1 MTQNLQN
8 FGTKEIRFDKSLI
21 FAHTNSKS
29 CDMNHSDTT
38 QRIAILIPCY
48 NEAQSI
54 GKVVA
59 DFKAVLPDAVV
70 YVYDNNSTDDTAQ
83 VAAEAGAV
91 VRHEPRQGKGNV
103 VRRMFREIDADVYL
117 MADGDGTY
125 PAQAAAEMVKP
136 VLDDDID
143 MVIGD
148 RLSTTYFSE
157 NKRPFHNLGNK
168 LVRGLINRLWNVRI
182 HDIMTGY
189 RAFSRRFVK
198 LFPVMSEGFEIETE
212 MTIHALD
219 KRFNIVEKPI
229 EYSDRKEGNSKLN
242 TVKDGLKILKIIFS
256 LFKNYRPMLF
266 FGTLALVLL
275 ALAAGLFIPVLT
287 EYLKIGLVPRF
298 PTLITSG
305 FLALAGLLSL
315 FTGLCL
321 DVIISH
327 NRKAFELQ
335 LIAFENE

>member
-1 MTQNLQN
+1 
-8 FGTKEIRFDKSLI
+8 
-21 FAHTNSKS
+21 
-29 CDMNHSDTT
+29 MNDPTRP
-38 QRIAILIPCY
+38 QRIAVLIPCY

-59 DFKAVLPDAVV
+59 DFKAALPEAVV
-70 YVYDNNSTDDTAQ
+70 YVYDNNSTDGTAQ
-83 VAAEAGAV
+83 IAAEAGAV

-103 VRRMFREIDADVYL
+103 VRRMFREIEADCYL

-136 VLDDDID
+136 VIDNGID

-157 NKRPFHNLGNK
+157 NKRPLHNSGNK
-168 LVRGLINRLWNVRI
+168 LVRSLINRLWNVDI

-219 KRFNIVEKPI
+219 KRFDIVEIPI
-229 EYSDRKEGNSKLN
+229 AYSDRKEGNSKLN

-266 FGTLALVLL
+266 FGTLAVVLL
-275 ALAAGLFIPVLT
+275 AVAVGLFIPVLT

>member
-1 MTQNLQN
+1 MLRKSKKMNDPTQA
-8 FGTKEIRFDKSLI
+8 K
-21 FAHTNSKS
+21 
-29 CDMNHSDTT
+29 
-38 QRIAILIPCY
+38 RIAVLIPCY
-48 NEAQSI
+48 NEARSI

-59 DFKAVLPDAVV
+59 DFKAALPEAVV
-70 YVYDNNSTDDTAQ
+70 YVYDNNSTDGTAQ
-83 VAAEAGAV
+83 IAAEAGAV
-91 VRHEPRQGKGNV
+91 VKHEPRQGKGNV
-103 VRRMFREIDADVYL
+103 VRRMFREIEADCYL

-136 VLDDDID
+136 VLENDVD

-157 NKRPFHNLGNK
+157 NKRPLHNTGNK
-168 LVRGLINRLWNVRI
+168 LVRSLINRLWNVKI
-182 HDIMTGY
+182 NDIMTGY

-198 LFPVMSEGFEIETE
+198 LFPVMTEGFEIETE

-219 KRFNIVEKPI
+219 KRLNIVEKPI
-229 EYSDRKEGNSKLN
+229 EYSDRKEGSSKLN

-266 FGTLALVLL
+266 FGTVAAILL
-275 ALAAGLFIPVLT
+275 AVAIGLFVPVLT

-298 PTLITSG
+298 PTLFTSG

-327 NRKAFELQ
+327 NRKDFELK
-335 LIAFENE
+335 LIAFENEELCHLH

>member
-1 MTQNLQN
+1 MKDST
-8 FGTKEIRFDKSLI
+8 RPR
-21 FAHTNSKS
+21 
-29 CDMNHSDTT
+29 
-38 QRIAILIPCY
+38 RIAVLLPCY
-48 NEAQSI
+48 NEAPSI

-59 DFKAVLPDAVV
+59 DFRAVLPEAVV
-70 YVYDNNSTDDTAQ
+70 YVYDNNSSDGTAQ
-83 VAAEAGAV
+83 IAAEAGAV
-91 VRHEPRQGKGNV
+91 VRKEPRQGKGNV

-125 PAQAAAEMVKP
+125 PAQAALEMLKP
-136 VLDDDID
+136 VLEDDVD

-157 NKRPFHNLGNK
+157 NKRPLHNSGNK

-182 HDIMTGY
+182 NDIMTGY

-219 KRFNIVEKPI
+219 KRFVIMEKPI
-229 EYSDRKEGNSKLN
+229 EYSDRKEGRSKLN
-242 TVKDGLKILKIIFS
+242 TVKDGFKILKIIFS

-266 FGTLALVLL
+266 FGTLAFVLL
-275 ALAAGLFIPVLT
+275 AVAVVLFIPVLA
-287 EYLKIGLVPRF
+287 EYLRIGLVPRF
-298 PTLITSG
+298 PTLFTSG
-305 FLALAGLLSL
+305 FLALAGLLSF

-321 DVIISH
+321 DVIINH
-327 NRKAFELQ
+327 NRKDFELK
-335 LIAFENE
+335 LIAFENEGGDSIL

>member
-1 MTQNLQN
+1 MLRKSKKMNDPTQP
-8 FGTKEIRFDKSLI
+8 K
-21 FAHTNSKS
+21 
-29 CDMNHSDTT
+29 
-38 QRIAILIPCY
+38 RIAVLIPCF
-48 NEAQSI
+48 NEARSI

-59 DFKAVLPDAVV
+59 DFKAALPGAVV

-83 VAAEAGAV
+83 IAAEAGAV
-91 VRHEPRQGKGNV
+91 VKHEPRQGKGNV
-103 VRRMFREIDADVYL
+103 VRRMFREIEADCYL

-136 VLDDDID
+136 VLENDID

-157 NKRPFHNLGNK
+157 NKRPLHNMGNK
-168 LVRGLINRLWNVRI
+168 LVRGLINRLWNVDI

-189 RAFSRRFVK
+189 RAFSRKFVK

-219 KRFNIVEKPI
+219 KRFNIVEQPI
-229 EYSDRKEGNSKLN
+229 EYSDRKEGTSKLN
-242 TVKDGLKILKIIFS
+242 TVKDGFKILKIIFS

-266 FGTLALVLL
+266 FGTLAAVLF
-275 ALAAGLFIPVLT
+275 LAAIGLFIPVLT

-298 PTLITSG
+298 PTLIISG
-305 FLALAGLLSL
+305 FLAMAGLLSF

-321 DVIISH
+321 DVIIRH

>member
-1 MTQNLQN
+1 MDYFCLR
-8 FGTKEIRFDKSLI
+8 KLI
-21 FAHTNSKS
+21 NMKNS
-29 CDMNHSDTT
+29 TRP
-38 QRIAILIPCY
+38 QRIAVLLPCY

-59 DFKAVLPDAVV
+59 DFRAALPEAVI
-70 YVYDNNSTDDTAQ
+70 YVYDNNSTDDTARI
-83 VAAEAGAV
+83 AAEAGAV
-91 VRHEPRQGKGNV
+91 VRKETRQGKGNV
-103 VRRMFREIDADVYL
+103 VRRMFREIEADCYL
-117 MADGDGTY
+117 MVDGDGTY
-125 PAQAAAEMVKP
+125 PAEAAMTLLQP
-136 VLDDDID
+136 VMDEDAD

-157 NKRPFHNLGNK
+157 NKRPLHNSGNK
-168 LVRGLINRLWNVRI
+168 LVRGLINRLWHVNI

-219 KRFNIVEKPI
+219 KRFVIVEKPI
-229 EYSDRKEGNSKLN
+229 QYSDRKEGESKLN
-242 TVKDGLKILKIIFS
+242 TVSDGFKILKIIFS
-256 LFKNYRPMLF
+256 LFKNYRPLLF
-266 FGTLALVLL
+266 FGIVAAVLFAVSL
-275 ALAAGLFIPVLT
+275 ILFIPVLV

-305 FLALAGLLSL
+305 FLAIAGLLSF

-321 DVIISH
+321 DTIGSN
-327 NRKAFELQ
+327 NRKSFELS
-335 LIAFENE
+335 LIAFENEKHSQI